1 MSQFP
6 RCVTA
11 DVSVL
16 WDAHANGAQRSTFT
30 RHGTVVDVAP
40 GSLLEAAYGPSVLSG
55 VIPLSQR
62 GDGDALSK
70 EAVSNLWQPTATS

>member
-16 WDAHANGAQRSTFT
+16 WDAHANGAERATFT
-30 RHGTVVDVAP
+30 RHGTVVDVVP
-40 GSLLEAAYGPSVLSG
+40 GSLLEAAYGQSALSG
-55 VIPLSQR
+55 VIPLSYR
-62 GDGDALSK
+62 GDEANCSRS
-70 EAVSNLWQPTATS
+70 AVSN

>member
-1 MSQFP
+1 MSQYP

-40 GSLLEAAYGPSVLSG
+40 GSLLEAAYVPSVLSG
-55 VIPLSQR
+55 VSPLSQR